1 MAALYTDRLFG
12 SPKYFGMAHPL
23 SGRTQELG
31 AAAVLQEIGGG
42 LGIPVYFLLKK
53 VFDLPVTEMA
63 RFLDAFSS

>member
-1 MAALYTDRLFG
+1 
-12 SPKYFGMAHPL
+12 MAHPL